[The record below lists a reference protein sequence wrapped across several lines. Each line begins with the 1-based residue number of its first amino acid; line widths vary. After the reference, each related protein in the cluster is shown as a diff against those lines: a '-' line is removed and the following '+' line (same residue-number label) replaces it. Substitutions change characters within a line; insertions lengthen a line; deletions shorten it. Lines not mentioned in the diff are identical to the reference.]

1 MNQSTNPFKKEKKQ
15 LSIFTTAGYPKL
27 DSLSTQIKE
36 LEDNGVDFIE
46 VGIPFSDPIADG
58 PTIQRTSSI
67 AISNG
72 MNLNVLFSQLKG
84 IKTNVPLVLMGYL
97 NPIINFGIEKFLIKC
112 ADVSIR
118 TVILPDLSIE
128 IYLRD
133 YEKLFL
139 ANNVNPVFL
148 VTPKTEIERVKR
160 IAHLCENS
168 FVYLVSDNATTGN
181 NTVKFDDQ
189 SQNFARIKQQCGKTP
204 VFIGFGIASKEDVEV
219 VHELVDGAII
229 GSAYLKAVEKNEAL
243 EFIKK
248 IVS

>member
-1 MNQSTNPFKKEKKQ
+1 MNKSTNPFKKDKKQ

-27 DSLSTQIKE
+27 DSLSSQIKE

-67 AISNG
+67 AIGNG
-72 MNLNVLFSQLKG
+72 MNLNVLFSQLNK
-84 IKTNVPLVLMGYL
+84 IKPNVPLVLMGYL
-97 NPIINFGIEKFLIKC
+97 NPIINFGVEKFLVKC
-112 ADVSIR
+112 STIGIQ
-118 TVILPDLSIE
+118 TVILPDLSVE

-139 ANNVNPVFL
+139 ANKVNPVFL
-148 VTPKTEIERVKR
+148 VTPKTEIERVKI
-160 IAHLCENS
+160 IAQLCENS

-181 NTVKFDDQ
+181 EAIKFDDQ
-189 SQNFARIKQQCGKTP
+189 SQRFSRIKQHCGDTP
-204 VFIGFGIASKEDVEV
+204 VFIGFGIASKPDVDK

-229 GSAYLKAVEKNEAL
+229 GSAYLKSVEKNEEL
-243 EFIKK
+243 EFIRKLLR
-248 IVS
+248 